1 VSITLLLIKRTH
13 QANIDKRATT
23 GYNSSLH
30 IVLVG
35 WGDTVY
41 WQENAGS
48 KKVFLVQYKEGGNWE
63 RGFEC
68 PRKW

>member
-13 QANIDKRATT
+13 QANIDKRATA

-48 KKVFLVQYKEGGNWE
+48 NNPPLKGLFSAVQRGGELGE
-63 RGFEC
+63 RL
-68 PRKW
+68 